1 MTKAEEIQKKIERYE
16 DLKRIEKEAKEE
28 RFKIESE
35 LMTSSTR
42 IDGVDVYEG
51 TEKVLEVRYG
61 STAVVDNEIAAS
73 LTAKYDK
80 YPFRIKYELD
90 KKLYDAIEKLSP
102 EAHAEFSKAITFN
115 PKKPTFN
122 VKEKK

>member
-1 MTKAEEIQKKIERYE
+1 MTRAEEIQKKIERYE
-16 DLKRIEKEAKEE
+16 DLKQIETEAKAE

-35 LMTSSTR
+35 LITSSTR

-51 TEKVLEVRYG
+51 IENVLEVRYG

-90 KKLYDAIEKLSP
+90 KKLYDAIAELSP
-102 EAHAEFSKAITFN
+102 EAHKEFSKAVTFK